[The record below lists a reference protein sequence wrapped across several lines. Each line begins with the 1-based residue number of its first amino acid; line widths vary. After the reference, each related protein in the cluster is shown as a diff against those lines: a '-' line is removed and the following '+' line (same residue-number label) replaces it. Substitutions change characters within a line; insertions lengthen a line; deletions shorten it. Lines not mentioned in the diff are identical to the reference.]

1 MLNSVDLP
9 KARCGY
15 PSMYPLYFSNYP
27 YRKNTS
33 LSENMLPDTEHY
45 VKNLLFKGI
54 SFNKDE
60 LSQLLPLP
68 SLANVYVKEN
78 QQVYFETFRATL
90 LKALARSPFRHSSFF
105 RTSSQWVNPQGSVI
119 TAMIFIS

>member
-1 MLNSVDLP
+1 
-9 KARCGY
+9 
-15 PSMYPLYFSNYP
+15 MYPLYFSNYP

-54 SFNKDE
+54 SCNKDD
-60 LSQLLPLP
+60 LSPLLPLP

-78 QQVYFETFRATL
+78 QQVYIESFRATL
-90 LKALARSPFRHSSFF
+90 LKA
-105 RTSSQWVNPQGSVI
+105 
-119 TAMIFIS
+119 